1 MTRGSVLCLA
11 LLAVLMVGCGA
22 DDDDRVAASSGEE
35 VSSAPT
41 QASTDLEMAND
52 PVEGAFSVGVP
63 RGWYNRAYSTRI
75 HTIIHDVVICVSPNS
90 DTVLFLGDPHITQY
104 WNPQTAN
111 EFTRL
116 MVQNNPAMKLE
127 SVRASDE
134 FFTEY
139 AAAKFGHLEGFKA
152 EAPVASPDVEQQV
165 QELLAQHSMQANVDV
180 VEIPFTYQEKGRAIS
195 ALLIGQIL
203 DFGPFWIPNV
213 AGISTTGNATDF
225 RAMLLAI
232 GKSKK
237 TNPEWQAKQQAL
249 HEQRMAEIRQQG
261 QRNMDWIQA
270 SAQRHQARMKALW
283 AANDAGVRNFY
294 ERSAASDRQ
303 HQGFI
308 NSINGEH
315 TVVNSSGK
323 TWQVD
328 NSYDKYYVNKS
339 DNSYIGGDVRLD
351 ADEIRRRG
359 LNPDD
364 YEEVKIRN

>member
-1 MTRGSVLCLA
+1 MARAHTLWLVVLSS
-11 LLAVLMVGCGA
+11 LLIGCGA
-22 DDDDRVAASSGEE
+22 DDDGGVVASSGEE
-35 VSSAPT
+35 VSSELTQPT
-41 QASTDLEMAND
+41 TELEFTKD

-63 RGWYNRAYSTRI
+63 KGWYNRAYSTRI
-75 HTIIHDVVICVSPNS
+75 HTIIHEVVTCVSPNS

-104 WNPQTAN
+104 WNPQMAN

-116 MVQNNPAMKLE
+116 MVRNNPSMKLE
-127 SVRASDE
+127 SVRAANE
-134 FFTEY
+134 FFAEY
-139 AAAKFGHLEGFKA
+139 ATAKFGHLEGFKA
-152 EAPVASPDVEQQV
+152 EAPVASPDIHQQL
-165 QELLAQHSMQANVDV
+165 QELLAQHNMQANVDV
-180 VEIPFTYQEKGRAIS
+180 VEIPFTYQDKGKPIS

-213 AGISTTGNATDF
+213 AGISTTGSAADF

-237 TNPEWQAKQQAL
+237 PDPEWQAKQQAL

-261 QRNMDWIQA
+261 QRNLDWIQA

-283 AANDAGVRNFY
+283 AANDASVRNFF

-315 TVVNSSGK
+315 TVVNSSGQ

-328 NSYDKYYVNKS
+328 NSYDKYYVNRN